1 MKKIFLRHSL
11 LLLPL
16 VYIFWLVVYPNTLR
30 WMEGVSFFS
39 VLPDFTQLQARYAE
53 DYPDYVGAF
62 LLQFY
67 RWSAVGALIQTLF
80 AWLVMFSVDVVLYRI
95 VRRERMMWL
104 TFVVVG
110 AMLALQV
117 KYYELGEVIIFTL
130 CALLLAGTV
139 TIFAPNRGWI
149 KDKKEGRL
157 TLYILPLV
165 LMLLGCFAS
174 FATKEYRV
182 REKIYR
188 LEHLAEQENWDKILK
203 IATPEVSAEDPVAKR
218 YALLALL
225 EKGQL
230 TNKIFSYSITSADDF
245 YFSHSLDFI
254 GLSFNGYFNKSIG
267 ANNEVIHNYFQ
278 LNSIAR
284 FGYSAK
290 SLRGIVDAL
299 LRQGDDVLAE
309 KYIRILLSSATHKGW
324 AKSRIQKLREL
335 KLEPQVEPTP
345 ESDIWSV
352 WHGENPVVIETA
364 GLLEADPMNRKVA
377 DVLCCA
383 LLASR
388 QMSEFLQIFDST
400 LSYAYKGMK
409 NLPLHYEEAVLL
421 MSRQDPSLL
430 QHFPVSSFKYNEFT
444 RFAQMMDAKNLAA
457 AREAFKGTFWTYYYV
472 R

>member
-1 MKKIFLRHSL
+1 MKKIFLQHSL

-16 VYIFWLVVYPNTLR
+16 VFLFWLVVYPNTLR

-39 VLPDFTQLQARYAE
+39 VLPDFTQLQVRYAE

-67 RWSAVGALIQTLF
+67 RWPVLGALIQTLF
-80 AWLVMFSVDVVLYRI
+80 AWVVMLSVDVILYRL
-95 VRRERMMWL
+95 VRRQRLMWL

-110 AMLALQV
+110 AMLSVQV
-117 KYYELGEVIIFTL
+117 KYHELGEVIIFAVG
-130 CALLLAGTV
+130 ALLLAGLV
-139 TIFAPNRGWI
+139 TLFTSNKGWI
-149 KDKKEGRL
+149 KSEKPTRL
-157 TLYILPLV
+157 THYVLPLV
-165 LMLLGCFAS
+165 LMVLGCVAS
-174 FATKEYRV
+174 YSTKEYRV

-188 LEHLAEQENWDKILK
+188 LEHLAEGENWDKILEVV
-203 IATPEVSAEDPVAKR
+203 THEVSANDQVARR

-225 EKGQL
+225 EKGML
-230 TNKIFSYSITSADDF
+230 SNKMFSYTITSADDF
-245 YFSHSLDFI
+245 YFPHSLDFI
-254 GLSFNGYFNKSIG
+254 GLSFNGYFSKSIG
-267 ANNEVIHNYFQ
+267 ANNEAIHSYFQ

-284 FGYSAK
+284 FGYSAR

-309 KYIRILLSSATHKGW
+309 KYIRILLSSATNKSW
-324 AKSRIQKLREL
+324 AKTRIQKLREL

-352 WHGENPVVIETA
+352 WHGENPVVIESA

-388 QMSEFLQIFDST
+388 QLPEFLQILDST
-400 LSYAYKGMK
+400 LSYASKGMK
-409 NLPLHYEEAVLL
+409 SLPLHYEEAVLL

-430 QHFPVSSFKYNEFT
+430 QHFPVGSFKYNEFN
-444 RFAQMMDAKNLAA
+444 RFAQMMDAKNSAG
-457 AREAFKGTFWTYYYV
+457 AREAFKGTFWAYYYT